1 MGDSLFARKMI
12 QPLWR
17 WIMGKG
23 YSSDLRERVYGDIE
37 SGHSRRAAGR
47 RFGVSAATSVRI
59 AQRMATKGSL
69 EPEKQG
75 RPRGGGKLAA
85 HADVLIRWVEEN
97 GEITMPELAA
107 KLEAERGVTA
117 HPASLSRFLIVQG
130 FTVKKNSAGIRS
142 RSR

>member
-1 MGDSLFARKMI
+1 MI

-23 YSSDLRERVYGDIE
+23 YSADLRERVYGDIE
-37 SGHSRRAAGR
+37 AGQSRRAAGR
-47 RFGVSAATSVRI
+47 RFGVSASTSVRI
-59 AQRMATKGSL
+59 AQRMATKGTL

-85 HADVLIRWVEEN
+85 YADVLIRWVEAD
-97 GEITMPELAA
+97 GDITMPELAA
-107 KLEAERGVTA
+107 KLEAEHGATA

-130 FTVKKNSAGIRS
+130 FTVKKNAAGVRNRS
-142 RSR
+142 RRNRE